1 MVFITA
7 DAFFSN
13 ADTITQLTRE
23 ETKMLGLQ
31 MAAGDRTARERLILG
46 HLPFVAALIRR
57 WPREIQTLHTV
68 YACINCLEKRIDCFD
83 FSREQT
89 RFIDDLS
96 KALRQCLTRCIAER
110 P

>member
-1 MVFITA
+1 MYFISA
-7 DAFFSN
+7 EDFFN
-13 ADTITQLTRE
+13 QVEAIAPLTRE
-23 ETKMLGLQ
+23 ETKALGIRLT
-31 MAAGDRTARERLILG
+31 AGDGSAREQLIRG

-57 WPREIQTLHTV
+57 WPQEIQTLHTV

-83 FSREQT
+83 FSRQQT